1 MTVYY
6 LSGKV
11 SDPDPAVMRANKA
24 AFRVAQ
30 YDLAHVGIVGTQVVN
45 PCDLC
50 AQTEASMAGAD
61 PKDLWRACMRL
72 CLRALTRADAIV
84 MLPGHESSLG
94 ATEELRTARLLGLR
108 VYTLD
113 ELVGAAA

>member
-1 MTVYY
+1 MTLYY

-30 YDLAHVGIVGTQVVN
+30 YDLAHVGIVGSQVIN

-50 AQTEASMAGAD
+50 DPTERRMAGAD

-72 CLRALTRADAIV
+72 CLRAVTRADAIV
-84 MLPGHESSLG
+84 MLPGHENSEG

-108 VYTLD
+108 VYTLG
-113 ELVGAAA
+113 ELVGAKA